1 MQVQSVSNQSFGA
14 LKCEPNFSEIVMHIA
29 KKCSADGAIQGDKYL
44 KELKNNR
51 AVTDLYLAGNMQK
64 PRLYAEVGGRLFKE
78 NWFVGPLTVLKRA
91 LKVSK
96 EQSQIDLI
104 VDTIK
109 ILARD
114 ID

>member
-1 MQVQSVSNQSFGA
+1 MQVQSISNQSFGA
-14 LKCEPNFSEIVMHIA
+14 LKCEPNFNEIIMHIA
-29 KKCSADGAIQGDKYL
+29 KKSSMDGAIQGDKYL
-44 KELKNNR
+44 KELKNNK
-51 AVTDLYLAGNMQK
+51 AVTNLYLAGNIEK

-91 LKVSK
+91 LRISK
-96 EQSQIDLI
+96 EESQIELM

-109 ILARD
+109 ILSRD

>member
-14 LKCEPNFSEIVMHIA
+14 LKCEPNFSEIIMHIA

-91 LKVSK
+91 LNESK
-96 EQSQIDLI
+96 KTKFNRIY
-104 VDTIK
+104 
-109 ILARD
+109 
-114 ID
+114 